1 MFDTQTIGFQFSLTG
16 VNFMAEDDEEDRK
29 DISEFDVKYLIKRF
43 YREYLKPN
51 LRVYLPL
58 QIGHVVA
65 AILVLIPP
73 LLLRSIIDDAL
84 MSGDVS
90 QVINLTLM
98 ALGVFGAIALLRGL
112 KSYYGHKTAQKV
124 VYDMRND
131 LYSHF
136 QELPMKFH
144 DNKKTGEL
152 IARLIDDLNR
162 LQEFVHHGPEGLFTA
177 ATQITGTLIILFFL
191 NIPLTLVSLAFTPL
205 LVIYGWY
212 LMGRMHK
219 AFRKVR
225 SKKADMTDR
234 LEDNLS
240 GVKIIKVFAN
250 ELFERGRFAEEN
262 IEHFEARR
270 KAVKYIAIL
279 GPGAYFL
286 NSLGLVLTLGYGGYL
301 VMEGVISAGTLAA
314 FYTYLLGFR
323 GPMLRLI
330 HINEGLS
337 RFLAS
342 IERFFDH
349 MDIKPAI
356 FSKSGSVTADDVAEE
371 EEEKT
376 EEMEEMEEN
385 KERGSILEG
394 EERLEL
400 VQDLE
405 NVEGDKIKKE
415 QVHEKVPIPGRV
427 TFDHVDFSYGE
438 SEQVLK
444 DVDFDVPPKKSVAL
458 VGPSGSGKTTIV
470 RLIPR
475 LYDVDDGSVKVDEID
490 VKNWNL
496 KELRNSIAMVLQDDF
511 LFSGTIKENIS
522 YGRPDAMED
531 EVLKMAEEANVDQF
545 AKDMPDGYETQVGQ
559 RGIKLSGGQ
568 RQRISIARA
577 LLKDPEILILDEA
590 TSSVDSHTE
599 KLIQEAIDRVS
610 EGRTTFTIAHRL
622 STIVDADEI
631 LFIEDGQI
639 EERGTFDELMDKGE
653 KFQHFYDLQFGGK
666 MME

>member
-1 MFDTQTIGFQFSLTG
+1 MS
-16 VNFMAEDDEEDRK
+16 DDEERK
-29 DISEFDVKYLIKRF
+29 AVSEFEVRELIKRF
-43 YREYLKPN
+43 YKEYLRPN
-51 LRVYLPL
+51 LKVYLPI
-58 QIGHVVA
+58 QVGHVITA
-65 AILVLIPP
+65 LLTLIPP
-73 LLLRSIIDDAL
+73 LILRTIIDDAVL
-84 MSGDVS
+84 DGDVS
-90 QVINLTLM
+90 QVITLSLA
-98 ALGVFGAIALLRGL
+98 ALGVFGAIAVGRALR
-112 KSYYGHKTAQKV
+112 SYYGHKTAQKI

-136 QELPMKFH
+136 QNLPMKFH

-152 IARLIDDLNR
+152 ISRLIDDLNR
-162 LQEFVHHGPEGLFTA
+162 LQEFVHHGPEGMFTA
-177 ATQITGTLIILFFL
+177 ITRVTGTLIILFFL
-191 NIPLTLVSLAFTPL
+191 NVPLTLVSLAFAPL
-205 LVIYGWY
+205 LIIYGWV
-212 LMGRMHK
+212 LMRRMHD
-219 AFRKVR
+219 AFRDVR
-225 SKKADMTDR
+225 SKKAEMTDR

-270 KAVKYIAIL
+270 KAVKYISIL

-301 VMEGVISAGTLAA
+301 VMEGVLTAGTLAA

-349 MDIKPAI
+349 MDIDPAI
-356 FSKSGSVTADDVAEE
+356 YPRPDKSNSENISPKEAMDQKEDI
-371 EEEKT
+371 
-376 EEMEEMEEN
+376 EEN
-385 KERGSILEG
+385 KSILKG
-394 EERLEL
+394 EERRELIQQLEG
-400 VQDLE
+400 VGKHR
-405 NVEGDKIKKE
+405 VEKE
-415 QVHEKVPIPGRV
+415 ISGRKDPISGRV
-427 TFDHVDFSYGE
+427 TFDHVHFSYQE
-438 SEQVLK
+438 NEVVL
-444 DVDFDVPPKKSVAL
+444 DDIHFEVPAKKSVAL

-475 LYDVDDGSVKVDEID
+475 LYDVDKGSVKVDNID
-490 VKNWNL
+490 VKDWDIV
-496 KELRNSIAMVLQDDF
+496 ELRNSIAMVLQDDY

-522 YGRPDAMED
+522 YGRPDASED
-531 EVLKMAEEANVDQF
+531 QVLKMAKEANVDKF
-545 AKDMPDGYETQVGQ
+545 AEEMPDGYETKVGQ

-590 TSSVDSHTE
+590 TSSVDTHTE

-631 LFIEDGQI
+631 LFIEKGQI
-639 EERGTFDELMDKGE
+639 KERGTFEELMDRGE
-653 KFQHFYDLQFGGK
+653 KFKHFYDLQFGGK

>member
-1 MFDTQTIGFQFSLTG
+1 
-16 VNFMAEDDEEDRK
+16 MAEDDEEDRK
-29 DISEFDVKYLIKRF
+29 DIREFDVKYLIKRF
-43 YREYLKPN
+43 YSEYLQPN
-51 LRVYLPL
+51 LKVYLPL

-65 AILVLIPP
+65 AILALIPP

-84 MSGDVS
+84 KSGNIS

-98 ALGVFGAIALLRGL
+98 ALGVFGAIAALRGL
-112 KSYYGHKTAQKV
+112 KSYYGHKTAQKI

-219 AFRKVR
+219 AFRRVR

-240 GVKIIKVFAN
+240 GVKIIKVFSN

-356 FSKSGSVTADDVAEE
+356 FSKSGSVTSEDVADKEDIEKEKEE
-371 EEEKT
+371 H
-376 EEMEEMEEN
+376 EN
-385 KERGSILEG
+385 GSILEG
-394 EERLEL
+394 EDRLEL
-400 VQDLE
+400 VQDLDDLDR
-405 NVEGDKIKKE
+405 DKIKKE
-415 QVHEKVPIPGRV
+415 KVHEKVPIPGRV
-427 TFDHVDFSYGE
+427 TFDHVDFSYDQ

-444 DVDFDVPPKKSVAL
+444 DVDFEVPPKKSIAL

-475 LYDVDDGSVKVDEID
+475 LYDVDDGSVKVDEVD
-490 VKNWNL
+490 VRDWNL

-522 YGRPDAMED
+522 YGRPDATEE
-531 EVLKMAEEANVDQF
+531 EVLRMAEEANVDEF
-545 AKDMPDGYETQVGQ
+545 AKDMPDGYETKVGQ

-631 LFIEDGQI
+631 LFIEDGEI
-639 EERGTFDELMDKGE
+639 IERGTFDELMDKGE

>member
-1 MFDTQTIGFQFSLTG
+1 MS
-16 VNFMAEDDEEDRK
+16 DDEERK
-29 DISEFDVKYLIKRF
+29 ALSDFDVRELIKRF
-43 YREYLKPN
+43 YREYLRPN
-51 LRVYLPL
+51 LKVYLPI
-58 QIGHVVA
+58 QAGHVFTA
-65 AILVLIPP
+65 LLALIPP
-73 LLLRSIIDDAL
+73 LILRSIIDDAVL
-84 MSGDVS
+84 EGDISRVIILSSG
-90 QVINLTLM
+90 
-98 ALGVFGAIALLRGL
+98 ALGVFGAIAIGRGL
-112 KSYYGHKTAQKV
+112 RSYFGHKTAQKI

-136 QELPMKFH
+136 QELPMSFH

-152 IARLIDDLNR
+152 ISRLIDDLNR
-162 LQEFVHHGPEGLFTA
+162 LQEFVHHGPEGLLTA
-177 ATQITGTLIILFFL
+177 ITRISGTLIILFFL
-191 NIPLTLVSLAFTPL
+191 NVPLTLVSLAFTPL
-205 LVIYGWY
+205 LIIYGWV
-212 LMGRMHK
+212 LMRRMHE
-219 AFRKVR
+219 AFRTVR

-270 KAVKYIAIL
+270 KAIRYISIL

-301 VMEGVISAGTLAA
+301 VMEGVITAGTLAA

-349 MDIKPAI
+349 MDIDPSIYPRSEHKT
-356 FSKSGSVTADDVAEE
+356 SKDVSPKVLKKRKEDT
-371 EEEKT
+371 EKT
-376 EEMEEMEEN
+376 P
-385 KERGSILEG
+385 SILKG
-394 EERLEL
+394 EERREL
-400 VQDLE
+400 VRQLE
-405 NVEGDKIKKE
+405 SMDEERIQKE
-415 QVHEKVPIPGRV
+415 KSGMGTPISGRV
-427 TFDHVDFSYGE
+427 TFEHVHFSYQE
-438 SEQVLK
+438 NETVLK
-444 DVDFDVPPKKSVAL
+444 DIHFDVPAQKSVAL

-475 LYDVDDGSVKVDEID
+475 LYDIDKGMVKVDNKD
-490 VKNWNL
+490 VRDWDIL
-496 KELRNSIAMVLQDDF
+496 ELRNSIAMVLQDDY
-511 LFSGTIKENIS
+511 LFSGSIKENIS
-522 YGRPDAMED
+522 YGRPDATEE
-531 EVLKMAEEANVDQF
+531 EVLKMAEEANVDKF
-545 AKDMPDGYETQVGQ
+545 ANDMPEGYETEVGQ

-590 TSSVDSHTE
+590 TSSVDTYTE
-599 KLIQEAIDRVS
+599 KLIQEAIERVS

-631 LFIEDGQI
+631 LFIEKGQI
-639 EERGTFDELMDKGE
+639 KERGTFDELMEKGDKF
-653 KFQHFYDLQFGGK
+653 KHFYDLQFGNR
-666 MME
+666 MI

>member
-376 EEMEEMEEN
+376 EEMEEN

-415 QVHEKVPIPGRV
+415 QVHEKVPIPGGV

-475 LYDVDDGSVKVDEID
+475 LYDVDDGSVKVDEVD

-522 YGRPDAMED
+522 YGRPDATED

>member
-1 MFDTQTIGFQFSLTG
+1 MS
-16 VNFMAEDDEEDRK
+16 EDDEK
-29 DISEFDVKYLIKRF
+29 KAVLEFNVRHLVKRF

-51 LRVYLPL
+51 LKVYLPV
-58 QIGHVVA
+58 QIGHVVT
-65 AILVLIPP
+65 AILALIPP
-73 LLLRSIIDDAL
+73 LILRSIIDDA
-84 MSGDVS
+84 
-90 QVINLTLM
+90 VINGDMGRVIEL
-98 ALGVFGAIALLRGL
+98 ALIALAVFGAIAIGRGFR
-112 KSYYGHKTAQKV
+112 SYYGHKTAQKI

-131 LYSHF
+131 LYGHF
-136 QELPMKFH
+136 QDLPMKFH
-144 DNKKTGEL
+144 DEKKTGEL

-177 ATQITGTLIILFFL
+177 TTRILGTLIILFTL
-191 NIPLTLVSLAFTPL
+191 NIPLTLVVLAFAPL
-205 LVIYGWY
+205 LVLYGWF
-212 LMGRMHK
+212 LMRKMHQ
-219 AFRKVR
+219 AFREVR
-225 SKKADMTDR
+225 SKKAEMTDR

-240 GVKIIKVFAN
+240 GVKIIKAFSN

-270 KAVKYIAIL
+270 VAVKYISLL

-301 VMEGVISAGTLAA
+301 VMEGALTPGTLAA
-314 FYTYLLGFR
+314 FYTYLVGFR

-330 HINEGLS
+330 RINEGLS

-342 IERFFDH
+342 VERFFDH
-349 MDIKPAI
+349 KDIEPDIYSSSEA
-356 FSKSGSVTADDVAEE
+356 VTTDEVVSEGHEE
-371 EEEKT
+371 EREDEESRG
-376 EEMEEMEEN
+376 
-385 KERGSILEG
+385 ERSILKG

-400 VQDLE
+400 IQDLE
-405 NVEGDKIKKE
+405 DVDDEKIEKE
-415 QVHEKVPIPGRV
+415 KATRKATIPGRV
-427 TFDHVDFSYGE
+427 TFDKVYFSYDDE
-438 SEQVLK
+438 EEVLR
-444 DVDFDVPPKKSVAL
+444 DVDFEVPPQKSIAL

-475 LYDVDDGSVKVDEID
+475 LYDVDKGSVKVDGVD
-490 VKNWNL
+490 VKDWDL
-496 KELRNSIAMVLQDDF
+496 KELRNSVAMVLQDDY

-522 YGRPDAMED
+522 YGRPEASEE
-531 EVLKMAEEANVDQF
+531 EVLKMAEKANVDQF
-545 AKDMPDGYETQVGQ
+545 AEEMPKGYETEVGQ

-639 EERGTFDELMDKGE
+639 KERGTFDELMDRGE
-653 KFQHFYDLQFGGK
+653 KFSHFYDLQFGEQMG
-666 MME
+666 E

>member
-1 MFDTQTIGFQFSLTG
+1 MS
-16 VNFMAEDDEEDRK
+16 EDDERK
-29 DISEFDVKYLIKRF
+29 AVLEFNVRYLIKRF
-43 YREYLKPN
+43 YKEYLKPN
-51 LRVYLPL
+51 LRIYLPI
-58 QIGHVVA
+58 QIGHVIT
-65 AILVLIPP
+65 AILALVPP
-73 LLLRSIIDDAL
+73 LILQRIIDDAVPAR
-84 MSGDVS
+84 D
-90 QVINLTLM
+90 LTAILNYSLL
-98 ALGVFGAIALLRGL
+98 ALGIFGAIAVGRGL
-112 KSYYGHKTAQKV
+112 RSYYGHKTAQKI

-131 LYSHF
+131 LYGHF
-136 QELPMKFH
+136 QDLPMKFH
-144 DNKKTGEL
+144 DEKKTGEL

-162 LQEFVHHGPEGLFTA
+162 LQEFVHHGPEGFFTS
-177 ATQITGTLIILFFL
+177 TTRILGTLIILLIL
-191 NIPLTLVSLAFTPL
+191 NIPLTLVVLAFAPL

-212 LMGRMHK
+212 LMRKMHQ
-219 AFRKVR
+219 AFREVR

-240 GVKIIKVFAN
+240 GVKIIKAFSN

-270 KAVKYIAIL
+270 IAVKYISML

-301 VMEGVISAGTLAA
+301 VTEGLLTAGTLAA
-314 FYTYLLGFR
+314 FYTYLVGFR

-330 HINEGLS
+330 RINEGLS

-342 IERFFDH
+342 VERFFDH
-349 MDIKPAI
+349 KDIEPDIYTTSEA
-356 FSKSGSVTADDVAEE
+356 VTSDEVVSE
-371 EEEKT
+371 EEEK
-376 EEMEEMEEN
+376 EEESKKEKSEE
-385 KERGSILEG
+385 KRSILEG
-394 EERLEL
+394 EERLQL
-400 VQDLE
+400 IQDLE
-405 NVEGDKIKKE
+405 DVDEEKIEKE
-415 QVHEKVPIPGRV
+415 KATEKAKIPGRV
-427 TFDHVDFSYGE
+427 TFEHVYFSYD
-438 SEQVLK
+438 EQEIVLK
-444 DVDFDVPPKKSVAL
+444 DVHFDVPPKKSVAL

-475 LYDVDDGSVKVDEID
+475 LYDVDRGFVKVDGID
-490 VKNWNL
+490 VKDWDL
-496 KELRNSIAMVLQDDF
+496 KELRNSVAMVLQDDY

-522 YGRPDAMED
+522 YGRPEASEE
-531 EVLKMAEEANVDQF
+531 EVLEMAEKANVDQF
-545 AKDMPDGYETQVGQ
+545 AEEMPNGYDTQVGQ

-631 LFIEDGQI
+631 LFIEKGRI
-639 EERGTFDELMDKGE
+639 EERGTFDELMERGE
-653 KFQHFYDLQFGGK
+653 KFSHFYDLQFGEQ
-666 MME
+666 MTE

>member
-1 MFDTQTIGFQFSLTG
+1 
-16 VNFMAEDDEEDRK
+16 MAEDDEEDRK
-29 DISEFDVKYLIKRF
+29 DISEFNVKYLIKRF

-51 LRVYLPL
+51 LRIYLPL
-58 QIGHVVA
+58 QIGHVVT
-65 AILVLIPP
+65 AILALVPP

-84 MSGDVS
+84 LSGDVS
-90 QVINLTLM
+90 QVINLSLM

-112 KSYYGHKTAQKV
+112 KSYYGHKTAQKI

-152 IARLIDDLNR
+152 ITRLIDDLNR

-177 ATQITGTLIILFFL
+177 ATHIVGTLIILFFL
-191 NIPLTLVSLAFTPL
+191 NVPLTLVSLAFTPL
-205 LVIYGWY
+205 LIIYGWY

-240 GVKIIKVFAN
+240 GMKIIKVFSN

-349 MDIKPAI
+349 MDIKPDI
-356 FSKSGSVTADDVAEE
+356 LSKSGSVTSEDVAEKE
-371 EEEKT
+371 ESVEKD
-376 EEMEEMEEN
+376 ES
-385 KERGSILEG
+385 KERDSILEG
-394 EERLEL
+394 EERLKL
-400 VQDLE
+400 IQDVDDLDRDRIE
-405 NVEGDKIKKE
+405 KE
-415 QVHEKVPIPGRV
+415 KSYKKVPIPGRV
-427 TFDHVDFSYGE
+427 TFDHVDFSYDE
-438 SEQVLK
+438 SEQVLN
-444 DVDFDVPPKKSVAL
+444 DVDFEVPPKKSIAL

-475 LYDVDDGSVKVDEID
+475 LYDVDDGSVKVDEVD
-490 VKNWNL
+490 VKDWNL
-496 KELRNSIAMVLQDDF
+496 SELRNSIAMVLQDDF

-522 YGRPDAMED
+522 YGRPDATEE

-545 AKDMPDGYETQVGQ
+545 ADDMPDGYETKVGQ

-631 LFIEDGQI
+631 LFIEDGEI
-639 EERGTFDELMDKGE
+639 VERGTFDELMDKGE

>member
-1 MFDTQTIGFQFSLTG
+1 MP
-16 VNFMAEDDEEDRK
+16 DDEDEKK
-29 DISEFDVKYLIKRF
+29 DVFEFDVKYLIKRF
-43 YREYLKPN
+43 YKEYLRPN
-51 LRVYLPL
+51 LKVYLPI
-58 QIGHVVA
+58 QIGHVVTA
-65 AILVLIPP
+65 LLALIPP
-73 LLLRSIIDDAL
+73 LILRSIIDDAVL
-84 MSGDVS
+84 SGNVDQLIRLS
-90 QVINLTLM
+90 LM
-98 ALGVFGAIALLRGL
+98 ALGVFGAIAFGRALR
-112 KSYYGHKTAQKV
+112 SYYGHKTAQKI

-131 LYSHF
+131 LYNHF

-152 IARLIDDLNR
+152 IARLIDDLNK
-162 LQEFVHHGPEGLFTA
+162 LQEFVHHGPEGMFTA
-177 ATQITGTLIILFFL
+177 VTHIVGTLIILFFL
-191 NIPLTLVSLAFTPL
+191 NIPLTLVSLAFAPL
-205 LVIYGWY
+205 LIIYGWY
-212 LMGRMHK
+212 LMGRMHE
-219 AFRKVR
+219 AFRDVR

-240 GVKIIKVFAN
+240 GVKIIKVFSN

-262 IEHFEARR
+262 VEHFEARR
-270 KAVKYIAIL
+270 KAVKYISIL

-301 VMEGVISAGTLAA
+301 VMEGVITAGTLAA

-342 IERFFDH
+342 VERFFDH
-349 MDIKPAI
+349 MDIESDIYTKSEAVR
-356 FSKSGSVTADDVAEE
+356 SKDVATEGDRDKKKGTREE
-371 EEEKT
+371 S
-376 EEMEEMEEN
+376 
-385 KERGSILEG
+385 SILEG

-400 VQDLE
+400 IKDLDDVDPETIHRERVQ
-405 NVEGDKIKKE
+405 N
-415 QVHEKVPIPGRV
+415 KVSIPGRV
-427 TFDHVDFSYGE
+427 SFDHVYFSYDE

-444 DVDFDVPPKKSVAL
+444 DVDFEVPPKKSIAL

-475 LYDVDDGSVKVDEID
+475 LYDVNEGSVEVDGVN
-490 VKNWNL
+490 VKDWDL
-496 KELRNSIAMVLQDDF
+496 KELRNSIAMVLQDDY

-522 YGRPDAMED
+522 YGRPDATEE
-531 EVLKMAEEANVDQF
+531 EVLRMAREANVDQF
-545 AKDMPDGYETQVGQ
+545 AEKMPDGFDTEVGQ

-631 LFIEDGQI
+631 LFIENGQI
-639 EERGTFDELMDKGE
+639 EERGTFEELMDRGE

-666 MME
+666 MDE